1 MYIYIYEMAVDQPS
15 DEEDILPMINAMQ
28 STINRLSGIP
38 KKIIF
43 LALTVVSLIATITSL
58 SVTFGKVPTPP
69 TAVPITAMPTTAMPT
84 TAMPTTAVPIT
95 MSPTRKKT
103 AYPTTA
109 MPTFY
114 TVPTGIPTTKPT
126 RKKGG

>member
-1 MYIYIYEMAVDQPS
+1 MAVDQPS
-15 DEEDILPMINAMQ
+15 DEEDILPMINATQ

-69 TAVPITAMPTTAMPT
+69 TAVPTTAMPT

>member
-1 MYIYIYEMAVDQPS
+1 MVVDQPS

-28 STINRLSGIP
+28 STINRLSVIP

-43 LALTVVSLIATITSL
+43 LALAVVSLIATITSL
-58 SVTFGKVPTPP
+58 SVTFGKVPPP
-69 TAVPITAMPTTAMPT
+69 TTAVPTTAMPTTAMPT

-95 MSPTRKKT
+95 IPTRKKT
-103 AYPTTA
+103 SYPTVPITD
-109 MPTFY
+109 
-114 TVPTGIPTTKPT
+114 VPTMKPT

>member
-1 MYIYIYEMAVDQPS
+1 MAVDQPS

-69 TAVPITAMPTTAMPT
+69 TAVPITAPPITAV
-84 TAMPTTAVPIT
+84 PTTAVPIT